1 MSDKKIA
8 FFGDTKKVIL
18 LDVKKNELT
27 IKTINNKSNS

>member
-27 IKTINNKSNS
+27 IKTINKMSNS